1 MKDTNTYIDRPDFLK
16 YYQIS
21 LSGLMSNLNIQEIY
35 QIASNSPSRP
45 DLKELIVKAAL
56 NLTHEAIKQ
65 LESFEEEATPESK

>member
-1 MKDTNTYIDRPDFLK
+1 MKDTNTYIAHPDFLK

-21 LSGLMSNLNIQEIY
+21 LSGVMSNLSIQEIY
-35 QIASNSPSRP
+35 QIASNSPPKP

-65 LESFEEEATPESK
+65 LEELEKEATSK